1 MEPEP
6 EPIPFITKFKKEDFF
21 MPEYD
26 ALGMQPCLAAEY
38 TGAKKLT
45 NANVDTVIGYHSR
58 YSEYKSAV
66 NRVHGSFQSG
76 GSLSYWCSPYPLADN
91 IFGIALTAA
100 NYKVNPNTINPI
112 CAVDYNGDDSTDQF
126 LCHYNF
132 GITAVRDMSV
142 FGIPNL

>member
-1 MEPEP
+1 MLLECN
-6 EPIPFITKFKKEDFF
+6 
-21 MPEYD
+21 
-26 ALGMQPCLAAEY
+26 LLAAEF

-45 NANVDTVIGYHSR
+45 KANVDTVIGYHSR

-76 GSLSYWCSPYPLADN
+76 GSLSYWCAPFPLGN
-91 IFGIALTAA
+91 NSFGIALSEA
-100 NYKVNPNTINPI
+100 NYKVNPNTINTI
-112 CAVDYNGDDSTDQF
+112 CAVSYNGDDATDQF

-132 GITAVRDMSV
+132 GVTAVRDMSV